1 MDEEAARELHS
12 RAVVI
17 DSHNDSTVAYIRRG
31 NLGLNGERE
40 RGERSRHAGAVAH
53 LRQYTYPRERAF
65 SWTFPASRQAGSMPP
80 SSR

>member
-40 RGERSRHAGAVAH
+40 WEADGFSHTLSYAIDA
-53 LRQYTYPRERAF
+53 ERARMVG
-65 SWTFPASRQAGSMPP
+65 WVI
-80 SSR
+80 SSSNS